1 MVEKSGIR
9 SMIYIALVAA
19 LTCIGG
25 FICIPLF
32 PVPLTLQTLF
42 VYLGGSLLG
51 SRKGAIGQFL
61 FLFIGL
67 TGIPVFAMGGGPG
80 YILQPTFG
88 YLAGFPVGAFVL
100 GCWLEKSKMSNRL
113 MRLYIAHLL
122 ALIVVFSIGVAYLYI
137 NVNYI
142 LGKEMNLIYA
152 VSSGFLVFIPGEL
165 VKIFISV
172 GVTSKYKTLF
182 ETGCIN
188 GWTF

>member
-1 MVEKSGIR
+1 
-9 SMIYIALVAA
+9 MIYVALVAA

-25 FICIPLF
+25 FLSVPLF
-32 PVPLTLQTLF
+32 PVPFTLQTLF

-51 SRKGAIGQFL
+51 SKRGAISQIL

-67 TGIPVFAMGGGPG
+67 SGVPVFTMGGGPG

-100 GCWLEKSKMSNRL
+100 GAWVERTKMSNGVL
-113 MRLYIAHLL
+113 KLYFAHLL
-122 ALIVVFSIGVAYLYI
+122 ALVVVFSIGVAYLYL

-142 LGKEMNLIYA
+142 LGKEMNMVYS

-165 VKIFISV
+165 VKIIISV
-172 GVTSKYKTLF
+172 GITSKYKTWF
-182 ETGCIN
+182 
-188 GWTF
+188 